1 MSTFVYNAEAQLND
15 GSAILLDLE
24 KTGWAD
30 PEMLAKTTRFTLLPK
45 EGALTMKGLPYP
57 IVVVNIPEGG
67 KPVYRSRVFR
77 KAAGAENAIDFR
89 AYCIGYKA
97 DGVVHWTWVLPTGD
111 VETGTD
117 DDSYLAMLL
126 FTHLERE
133 YYRQRDEYLAAQ
145 AG

>member
-24 KTGWAD
+24 KTGWAN
-30 PEMLAKTTRFTLLPK
+30 PELLAQTVRFTLIPK
-45 EGALTMKGLPYP
+45 EGAVTMKGTPYP

-77 KAAGAENAIDFR
+77 KTAGIEHVIDFR

-111 VETGTD
+111 VETGTE

-126 FTHLERE
+126 FNHLEQQFLAQMAE
-133 YYRQRDEYLAAQ
+133 QKAAAQ
-145 AG
+145 A